1 MKNLYHIL
9 HKTPVFT
16 KEEIEIEYEELAI
29 KLQASGLIRIDTGLC
44 CNFIN
49 FLDPEIGNNITISKE
64 QLNEN
69 LIQKTR
75 NKLTNIYSRKFKGAN
90 LEKKVR
96 KVIAYFKEQM
106 SKNVLVNNDLM
117 LKLIRVLIQATHP
130 IVLRWVLIEE
140 VEIFISYAY
149 NIGDVMDVVTWRQAG
164 QNSGMQSTDGQ
175 NAAVFVSCGGDPFRA
190 TDKNHPT
197 YGDGWPA
204 LARIQIIAGQELGHY
219 SDIKRNDKGQQI
231 SRHSANFSATMA
243 TDHVKKARKQ
253 DIQTSIAIHKQLIG
267 CGLNELIKNE
277 HSLKFYRKNNVSN
290 LKVYFLRLKL
300 HLQTRNFI
308 TKTQKLNLEFVMIFK
323 NETYIASMLQAMIY
337 DMQFNLTPQADVY
350 TKADKD
356 HDEAIKCVEAL
367 ARVPQQVMKWGYVT
381 TKRFMPGLYQVYY
394 GQIIPSL
401 IEVYQKVTGQKYQR
415 NYSKPKLNLIY
426 KIKKLFQ
433 KDKLKPVRELDD

>member
-1 MKNLYHIL
+1 
-9 HKTPVFT
+9 
-16 KEEIEIEYEELAI
+16 
-29 KLQASGLIRIDTGLC
+29 
-44 CNFIN
+44 
-49 FLDPEIGNNITISKE
+49 
-64 QLNEN
+64 
-69 LIQKTR
+69 
-75 NKLTNIYSRKFKGAN
+75 
-90 LEKKVR
+90 
-96 KVIAYFKEQM
+96 
-106 SKNVLVNNDLM
+106 
-117 LKLIRVLIQATHP
+117 
-130 IVLRWVLIEE
+130 
-140 VEIFISYAY
+140 
-149 NIGDVMDVVTWRQAG
+149 
-164 QNSGMQSTDGQ
+164 
-175 NAAVFVSCGGDPFRA
+175 
-190 TDKNHPT
+190 
-197 YGDGWPA
+197 
-204 LARIQIIAGQELGHY
+204 
-219 SDIKRNDKGQQI
+219 
-231 SRHSANFSATMA
+231 MA